1 MIAARRSPAA
11 ALARSGP
18 RITAMV
24 YIRRLHKTEVHKK
37 TKLVF
42 IFSFSREKFVT
53 LVDPTGLLG
62 PAPAA

>member
-37 TKLVF
+37 KNWFLFLVF
-42 IFSFSREKFVT
+42 REKVRDF
-53 LVDPTGLLG
+53 G
-62 PAPAA
+62 

>member
-37 TKLVF
+37 KNWFLFLVF
-42 IFSFSREKFVT
+42 REKFVT